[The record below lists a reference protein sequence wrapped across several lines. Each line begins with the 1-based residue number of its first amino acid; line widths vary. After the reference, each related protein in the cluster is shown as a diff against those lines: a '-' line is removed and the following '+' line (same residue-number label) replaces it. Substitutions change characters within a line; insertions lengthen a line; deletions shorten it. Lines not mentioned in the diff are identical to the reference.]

1 MYVNAIVKLFLRSY
15 IKKLKDQKPRFE
27 TYYGIL
33 KSEEG
38 KINLYPMDVRVPPTV
53 KEKKYMP
60 EQKQHP
66 APAKSFFFA
75 SMIKTSLNGEDSVPK
90 IFSIILFWY

>member
-1 MYVNAIVKLFLRSY
+1 
-15 IKKLKDQKPRFE
+15 
-27 TYYGIL
+27 
-33 KSEEG
+33 
-38 KINLYPMDVRVPPTV
+38 MDVRVPPTV

-90 IFSIILFWY
+90 IFSIILF